1 MRLKTAANVQWGI
14 AIFFCIILAP
24 LFIVSN
30 VIGFIRDKV
39 WDAQYALV
47 QYVGNKLLLH
57 SDEYMSGLFT
67 NPKVKDWTA
76 MQVWAK
82 YKDNNDENPN

>member
-14 AIFFCIILAP
+14 AISFCIILAP
-24 LFIVSN
+24 LFIVFK
-30 VIGFIRDKV
+30 VIEFIRDKA
-39 WDAQYALV
+39 WDANYALV
-47 QYVGNKLLLH
+47 QYVGN
-57 SDEYMSGLFT
+57 T
-67 NPKVKDWTA
+67 